1 MYRIENLFHA
11 LCVLPH
17 IVTSSITFIS
27 FPELIAIL
35 NVRWVGFFF
44 GGGGVLD
51 RYFICFPFIHYLAYV
66 LKRFQ
71 GVRIT
76 STSNSN

>member
-44 GGGGVLD
+44 GGGGGVGQVFYLLPLYSLSCLCAQKISGGKN
-51 RYFICFPFIHYLAYV
+51 YFY
-66 LKRFQ
+66 K
-71 GVRIT
+71 
-76 STSNSN
+76 